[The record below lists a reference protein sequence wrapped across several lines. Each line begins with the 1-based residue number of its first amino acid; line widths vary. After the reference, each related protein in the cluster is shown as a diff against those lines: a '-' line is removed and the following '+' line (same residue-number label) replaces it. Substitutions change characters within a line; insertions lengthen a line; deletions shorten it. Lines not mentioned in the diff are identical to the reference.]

1 MRSAIT
7 GLIVQSHTKKQMEY
21 KWDRFCN
28 RCFNRL
34 KDTAINCDHCGSDFV
49 KKHIVISEIHKK
61 TPDFKIRKQWIGRTG
76 EYIIDTDFGLV
87 KNTPIEAG
95 WYGGYFISDE
105 PPHDVWLLNA
115 NNLRSPDRGTEH
127 GRRQN

>member
-1 MRSAIT
+1 
-7 GLIVQSHTKKQMEY
+7 MEY

-61 TPDFKIRKQWIGRTG
+61 TPDFKIRKNGSVEPASILSIRTS
-76 EYIIDTDFGLV
+76 
-87 KNTPIEAG
+87 G
-95 WYGGYFISDE
+95 W
-105 PPHDVWLLNA
+105 
-115 NNLRSPDRGTEH
+115 
-127 GRRQN
+127 